1 MAASIFRLSLVSCSR
16 VKLCNTG
23 ISRCL
28 VQSKRSLLPSA
39 SVLPVTRNKLFHTTP
54 PSEKERQV
62 FELPKNTKEGY
73 LHWKNERVVSVL
85 LLGMIPAAAVYPNIV
100 LDHGFAVLAPLH
112 MYWGVNA
119 ILGDYIPMV
128 LPKAITPIM
137 LPAIK
142 MIWLGMCVGSV
153 LGLLYIN
160 VNDVGVTKLFSQIMT
175 L

>member
-1 MAASIFRLSLVSCSR
+1 LV
-16 VKLCNTG
+16 
-23 ISRCL
+23 
-28 VQSKRSLLPSA
+28 RSQRLLPVSSSGLTAAHSNVLHTSTA
-39 SVLPVTRNKLFHTTP
+39 SQN
-54 PSEKERQV
+54 EKRM

-73 LHWKNERVVSVL
+73 IHWKNERVVSVL

-112 MYWGVNA
+112 MYWGVKA
-119 ILGDYIPMV
+119 IIGDYVPMIF
-128 LPKAITPIM
+128 PKAITPVL

-142 MIWLGMCVGSV
+142 MVWTVLCAGSV